1 MNCRLKR
8 WVARVWIG
16 ISILYG
22 IGVCV
27 YVALSEGGN
36 WQAGLILGVSLG
48 VFGIVLGVIMI
59 DIEFE
64 GA

>member
-8 WVARVWIG
+8 WVERVWIG

-36 WQAGLILGVSLG
+36 WQAGLILGV
-48 VFGIVLGVIMI
+48 FGIVLGLILI